1 MEGRKLLK
9 RPKLLRRAQTPVEP
23 EDNSSQLRRRPW
35 WELPDYKSFPLVVD
49 KREDDGGITK
59 TTYWVKCPKHERLT
73 LLEICI
79 KGIFYF
85 DPKDRACKK
94 CWKLPPKKNYP
105 PPFQNVI
112 KETRVPEAMQIL
124 NFRKTQRMKIIEKE
138 GEELIK
144 TEIEKS
150 SEKSVIETKPEKKL
164 LRKTTVPTPSE
175 DEWVK
180 I

>member
-1 MEGRKLLK
+1 MTGRKLLK
-9 RPKLLRRAQTPVEP
+9 RLKLLRREP
-23 EDNSSQLRRRPW
+23 QPEPKPNGLTLRKRPW
-35 WELPDYKSFPLVVD
+35 WELPDYKQFPLVVD

-59 TTYWVKCPKHERLT
+59 TTYWVRCPKHERLT

-112 KETRVPEAMQIL
+112 KETRIPEAMQIL

-138 GEELIK
+138 GEGL
-144 TEIEKS
+144 EKLV
-150 SEKSVIETKPEKKL
+150 EKPVIETKPEKKL
-164 LRKTTVPTPSE
+164 LRKTTVPTLSE